1 MKSIKDM
8 TNAELAA
15 FIESHLLE
23 KGIYVVLSG
32 GACVSIYSSNKYV
45 SMDLDL
51 VNVRFAKRQDIRSA
65 IQEIGFQEEGR
76 HFRHPDTELLI
87 EFPPGPLAVG
97 EEPVKKVDEH
107 KLPTGI
113 LRIISPTDCVKDRL
127 TGYYHWN
134 DLQCLEQA
142 SLVAEAIKID
152 LEEIERWSK
161 VEGKLSEFKRI
172 RTRFVRK
179 RHIKRLRSDA
189 VNSGRES

>member
-76 HFRHPDTELLI
+76 HFKHPDTELLI

-127 TGYYHWN
+127 AGYLSLERFTVPGTGF
-134 DLQCLEQA
+134 
-142 SLVAEAIKID
+142 
-152 LEEIERWSK
+152 
-161 VEGKLSEFKRI
+161 LSR
-172 RTRFVRK
+172 RGHQDR
-179 RHIKRLRSDA
+179 
-189 VNSGRES
+189 SGRNREMVKSRR